1 MRRLLLWCVF
11 VFLAGCGA
19 KNASQGLV
27 NGRCGVVQDACL
39 SGTPSG
45 TGDTT
50 SPSK

>member
-1 MRRLLLWCVF
+1 MRRLLLLCVF

-19 KNASQGLV
+19 KNASQGIE
-27 NGRCGVVQDACL
+27 NGQCGFVQDACL

-45 TGDTT
+45 TDDTT